1 MSLSKN
7 EIKLVKS
14 LQIKK
19 YRDLNRLFVVEG
31 VKLVRELLEQTHFK
45 IDGVFYTKD
54 FKETIPNNIHSF
66 EINESELERISGLK
80 SPNAVLAVVKY
91 PAEAPVDFAENNL
104 VLVLDN
110 VNDPGN
116 LGTIIRTADWFGV
129 QQIIASV
136 ATVDLFNPKV
146 IQASMGAVYRVR
158 FYRTNLTTAV
168 QELKASG
175 FEVVGAAL
183 GGENLYQNSFQK
195 KTALVMGSESHGI
208 SPELVPYISK
218 MILIPQFGET
228 ESLNVAMASGIILSH
243 YKSEH
248 NTSN

>member
-31 VKLVRELLEQTHFK
+31 VKLVSELLEQSHFK

-54 FKETIPNNIHSF
+54 FKEKIPNHIHSF
-66 EINESELERISGLK
+66 EISEGELDRISGLK
-80 SPNAVLAVVKY
+80 NPNRVLAVVKY
-91 PAEAPVDFAENNL
+91 PSETPIDFDENNL

-116 LGTIIRTADWFGV
+116 LGTIIRTADWFGIKQV
-129 QQIIASV
+129 IASV

-146 IQASMGAVYRVR
+146 IQSSMGAVYRVR
-158 FYRTNLTTAV
+158 FYRTNLV
-168 QELKASG
+168 QCVQDLSASG
-175 FEVVGAAL
+175 FEVIGAAL
-183 GGENLYQNSFQK
+183 GGENLYEKSFQK

-243 YKSEH
+243 YKRG
-248 NTSN
+248 

>member
-31 VKLVRELLEQTHFK
+31 VKLVQELLQQTHFK
-45 IDGVFYTKD
+45 IDGIFYTKD
-54 FKETIPNNIHSF
+54 FEESIPNNIHSF
-66 EINESELERISGLK
+66 EITNNELERISGLK
-80 SPNAVLAVVKY
+80 NPNRVLAVVKY
-91 PAEAPVDFAENNL
+91 PTEQPIDFTADNL

-116 LGTIIRTADWFGV
+116 LGTIIRTADWFGIK
-129 QQIIASV
+129 QIIASV

-146 IQASMGAVYRVR
+146 IQASMGAVYRIR

-168 QELKASG
+168 QELSENG

-183 GGENLYQNSFQK
+183 GGKNLYHKAFAK
-195 KTALVMGSESHGI
+195 KMALVMGSESHGI
-208 SPELVPYISK
+208 SSELEPFISE
-218 MILIPQFGET
+218 MVLIPQFGKT
-228 ESLNVAMASGIILSH
+228 ESLNVAMASGIIVSH
-243 YKSEH
+243 YKSVH
-248 NTSN
+248 N

>member
-31 VKLVRELLEQTHFK
+31 VKLVQELLQQTHFK
-45 IDGVFYTKD
+45 IDGIFYTKD
-54 FKETIPNNIHSF
+54 FEESIPNNIHSF
-66 EINESELERISGLK
+66 EITNSELERISGLK
-80 SPNAVLAVVKY
+80 NPNRVLAVVKY
-91 PAEAPVDFAENNL
+91 PTEQPIDFTADNL

-116 LGTIIRTADWFGV
+116 LGTIIRTADWFGIK
-129 QQIIASV
+129 QIIASV

-146 IQASMGAVYRVR
+146 IQASMGAVYRIR

-168 QELKASG
+168 QELSENG

-183 GGENLYQNSFQK
+183 GGKNLYHKAFAK
-195 KTALVMGSESHGI
+195 KMALVMGSESHGI
-208 SPELVPYISK
+208 SSELEPFISE
-218 MILIPQFGET
+218 MVLIPQFGKT
-228 ESLNVAMASGIILSH
+228 ESLNVAMASGIIVSH
-243 YKSEH
+243 YKSVH
-248 NTSN
+248 N

>member
-31 VKLVRELLEQTHFK
+31 VKLVQELLQQTHFK
-45 IDGVFYTKD
+45 IDGIFYTKD
-54 FKETIPNNIHSF
+54 FEESIPNNIHSF
-66 EINESELERISGLK
+66 EITNNELERISGLK
-80 SPNAVLAVVKY
+80 NPNRVLAVVKY
-91 PAEAPVDFAENNL
+91 PTEQPIDFTADNL

-116 LGTIIRTADWFGV
+116 LGTIIRTADWFGIK
-129 QQIIASV
+129 QIIASV

-146 IQASMGAVYRVR
+146 IQASMGAVYRIR

-168 QELKASG
+168 QELSENG

-183 GGENLYQNSFQK
+183 GGKNLYHKAFAK
-195 KTALVMGSESHGI
+195 KMALVMGSESHGI
-208 SPELVPYISK
+208 SSELEPFISE
-218 MILIPQFGET
+218 MVLIPQFGKT

-243 YKSEH
+243 YKSVH
-248 NTSN
+248 N

>member
-31 VKLVRELLEQTHFK
+31 VKLVQELLQQTHFK
-45 IDGVFYTKD
+45 IDGIFYTKD
-54 FKETIPNNIHSF
+54 FEESIPNNIHSF
-66 EINESELERISGLK
+66 EITNSELERISGLK
-80 SPNAVLAVVKY
+80 NPNRVLAVVKY
-91 PAEAPVDFAENNL
+91 PTEQPIDFTADNL

-116 LGTIIRTADWFGV
+116 LGTIIRTADWFGIK
-129 QQIIASV
+129 QIIASV

-146 IQASMGAVYRVR
+146 IQASMGAVYRIR

-168 QELKASG
+168 QELSENG

-183 GGENLYQNSFQK
+183 GGKNLYHKAFAK
-195 KTALVMGSESHGI
+195 K
-208 SPELVPYISK
+208 
-218 MILIPQFGET
+218 
-228 ESLNVAMASGIILSH
+228 SGIGHGKRIAWH
-243 YKSEH
+243 FF
-248 NTSN
+248 

>member
-31 VKLVRELLEQTHFK
+31 VKLVRELIEQSHFK
-45 IDGVFYTKD
+45 IDGIFYTKD
-54 FKETIPNNIHSF
+54 FDERIPSHIHSF
-66 EINESELERISGLK
+66 EISDNELERISGLK
-80 SPNAVLAVVKY
+80 NPNRVLAVVKY
-91 PAEAPVDFAENNL
+91 PTETPIDLDEDNL
-104 VLVLDN
+104 VLILDN

-116 LGTIIRTADWFGV
+116 LGTIIRTADWFGIKQV
-129 QQIIASV
+129 IASV

-146 IQASMGAVYRVR
+146 IQSSMGAVYRVR
-158 FYRTNLTTAV
+158 FYRTKLTEAV
-168 QELKASG
+168 QELKANG
-175 FEVVGAAL
+175 YEVVGAAL
-183 GGENLYQNSFQK
+183 GGENLYQTAFQK

-243 YKSEH
+243 YKREQ
-248 NTSN
+248 TATD